1 MSVVAVLFMLGVGM
15 IFAGIFA
22 RVGTEAITEID
33 ANVAATMALLVTYV
47 FLLLSFT
54 SLSELVG
61 VFEMICGGIPYVD
74 KIADYGSLSKVFHEA
89 PLEAA
94 ASFLDVV
101 FLTVIIDLL
110 SLLPLT
116 SGSAVGK
123 FMVKVFT
130 GIVLSMVSLIVLN
143 YVVKGTGIY
152 RFAVA
157 SVGACISLI
166 SVGTVPWMI
175 LSLIK
180 GNKAAGAGLIA
191 ALYVFSRSKIVAIM
205 RDAFLKAII
214 YVLGIY
220 ILEQKFGTI
229 AAGMS
234 WFSIVVVAFAPSVIM
249 IVGIVI
255 MIKCVFGK

>member
-1 MSVVAVLFMLGVGM
+1 MSIVAVLFLLGVGM
-15 IFAGIFA
+15 IFAGVFA
-22 RVGTEAITEID
+22 RAGTAASNEID
-33 ANVAATMALLVTYV
+33 ANVAATMALLVTYA

-61 VFEMICGGIPYVD
+61 AFGMICGGIPYVD

-101 FLTVIIDLL
+101 FLTAIIDLL

-123 FMVKVFT
+123 FMVKIFT
-130 GIVLSMVSLIVLN
+130 GIVLSIVSLMILN

-152 RFAVA
+152 RFVVAVI
-157 SVGACISLI
+157 GACISLI
-166 SVGTVPWMI
+166 SVGTVPLAI

-180 GNKAAGAGLIA
+180 GNKAAGVGLIA

-205 RDAFLKAII
+205 RDAFLKAIV

-234 WFSIVVVAFAPSVIM
+234 WFSIVVVAAAPSLIIIAGIIIM
-249 IVGIVI
+249 LKSIW
-255 MIKCVFGK
+255 KK